1 MTLGEITR
9 YVHEHIPITRAL
21 GAEVD
26 AYDRTS
32 VRLVAPLGP
41 NLNHRSTAFGG
52 SLSALAILAGWTLLH
67 LALRERGIGA
77 QVVIQRSEMDFDAP
91 VATDLAV
98 TATLP
103 PPEQWDRFLA
113 TLGRHRRARVR
124 VRSTVSATPEG
135 GGAGAHEGVYVA
147 ILAEER
153 AGGEP
158 GSGTASP

>member
-9 YVHEHIPITRAL
+9 YLHEHIPLTKAL
-21 GAEVD
+21 GAAVE
-26 AYDRTS
+26 AYDHVS

-41 NLNHRSTAFGG
+41 NLNHRNTAFGG

-77 QVVIQRSEMDFDAP
+77 QIVIQRSEMVFDAP

-103 PPEQWDRFLA
+103 PPEQWDRFLT
-113 TLGRHRRARVR
+113 TLRRHRRARVR
-124 VRSTVSATPEG
+124 LRCTIGATPG
-135 GGAGAHEGVYVA
+135 GAGAGAHEGVYVA
-147 ILAEER
+147 LR
-153 AGGEP
+153 AGSESEG
-158 GSGTASP
+158 GTA